1 VKIRMA
7 QNLYHELHGLEKE
20 AGKQERGKGNKKGGR
35 RK

>member
-20 AGKQERGKGNKKGGR
+20 AGKQERGEKKDGR
-35 RK
+35 EE